1 MPATVTSPII
11 DPHRYRAARELCRK
25 RSPDL
30 FFASHFT
37 TKPRRYALY
46 ALDAMAHQLDEIMGP
61 PQVGSN
67 PPAIVSAQAASCCS
81 SGSCEGESIAQRQQ
95 VCLAVID
102 HLLGGLETGK
112 PELDAFLDVQ
122 PALGLPRVWFEQWIA
137 GMASERSLPRYATW
151 KRLSETI
158 GACGGVP
165 SLLAAR
171 VLASQGE
178 FSAVAESQFLA
189 WGSAIRLCT
198 ALANIGEDWKHG
210 RVLLPLDDLIKHH
223 LTEKDI
229 ATFTQQGAT
238 HSDPRWLALMQ
249 FELDRIRNLFR
260 GGAKALSTL
269 RDEGARR
276 TFTATGVFAMRR
288 LEKLVKLGG
297 DSFAAKVKMSTFER
311 VTSMPRVVRI
321 VWEAK

>member
-1 MPATVTSPII
+1 MPATAPPIVVQR
-11 DPHRYRAARELCRK
+11 DRYRAARELCRK

-30 FFASHFT
+30 FFASHFAAKT
-37 TKPRRYALY
+37 QRYALY
-46 ALDAMAHQLDEIMGP
+46 VLDAMAHQLDEIMGP
-61 PQVGSN
+61 PQVGTN

-122 PALGLPRVWFEQWIA
+122 PKLELPRVWFEQWIA
-137 GMASERSLPRYATW
+137 GLASERSLPRYATW

-158 GACGGVP
+158 GASGGVP

-171 VLASQGE
+171 VLASHGE

-189 WGSAIRLCT
+189 WGSAIRLCA

-229 ATFTQQGAT
+229 ATFTQQGT
-238 HSDPRWLALMQ
+238 SRGDDRWLSLMQ

-260 GGAKALSTL
+260 GGAKALSAL
-269 RDEGARR
+269 NDEGARR

-288 LEKLVKLGG
+288 LEKLVKTGG
-297 DSFAAKVKMSTFER
+297 DSFAMKVTMSTFER
-311 VTSMPRVVRI
+311 LASMPRVVRM